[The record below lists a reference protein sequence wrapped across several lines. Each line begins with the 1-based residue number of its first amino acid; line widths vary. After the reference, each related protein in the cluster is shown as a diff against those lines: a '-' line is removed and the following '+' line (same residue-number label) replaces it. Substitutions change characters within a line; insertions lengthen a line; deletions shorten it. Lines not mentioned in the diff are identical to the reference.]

1 MNNMKNI
8 IKPKYIIK
16 VETNTDVGVLQLER
30 GTYFIADFFYS
41 KTEGNALFFDTVTDA
56 LHCVKS
62 IINEPVQECIDG
74 TMAPPQSL
82 IILSDIHHKNNP
94 IDMKF
99 SIVEIDV
106 NSVSMSVVESFD
118 IHFSLEDPFPVIQDH
133 FVRDS
138 F

>member
-1 MNNMKNI
+1 MKNI

-16 VETNTDVGVLQLER
+16 VETNTEVGVLQLER
-30 GTYFIADFFYS
+30 NTYFIADFLCS
-41 KTEGNALFFDTVTDA
+41 KFERNAMFFDTATDA
-56 LHCVKS
+56 LYCVKS
-62 IINEPVQECIDG
+62 IINEPAQEFIDG

-82 IILSDIHHKNNP
+82 IILSDIHRKNNP

-106 NSVSMSVVESFD
+106 NSVSMAVVESFD
-118 IHFSLEDPFPVIQDH
+118 IHFSLEDPFPTIQDH